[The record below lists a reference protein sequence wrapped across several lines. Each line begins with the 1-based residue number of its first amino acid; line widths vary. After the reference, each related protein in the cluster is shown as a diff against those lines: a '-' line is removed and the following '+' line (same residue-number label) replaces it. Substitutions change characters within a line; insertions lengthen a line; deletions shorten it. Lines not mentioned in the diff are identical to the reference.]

1 MNDSEYRTSYIR
13 QNTRITH
20 YLPFPIFLLELDISQ
35 SAKILYALLLNRAT
49 LSQKNNWFD
58 ESGRVYIMYAIEDM
72 AKELHKSK
80 TTVKAALYELE
91 QADLL
96 ERKRLDF
103 GKPNV
108 ILLKMIHPL
117 SQWDGNPAYSEPENS
132 PTDGPF
138 SDLLR
143 DGKLTPNNYSNQT
156 EYISPD
162 GSKEKRTAY
171 GRYQN
176 VLLSE
181 EEYSTLQTDYGS
193 DLDRFI
199 EELSSYLAATGKTYE
214 NYEAGIRLWAS
225 KERKTPGHKTEN
237 QDYSCEE
244 GESY

>member
-1 MNDSEYRTSYIR
+1 MKDPEKKTSYIR
-13 QNTRITH
+13 QNTRIKH

-35 SAKILYALLLNRAT
+35 SAKILYAMLLNRTT

-58 ESGRVYIMYAIEDM
+58 ESGRVYIMYAIEEM

-80 TTVKAALYELE
+80 TTIKAALYELE

-96 ERKRLDF
+96 ERKRSDF

-108 ILLKMIHPL
+108 IFLKMMKANT
-117 SQWDGNPAYSEPENS
+117 QWDGNPVYSEPENS
-132 PTDGPF
+132 PTDGRF

-143 DGKLTPNNYSNQT
+143 NGKLTPNNYSNQT
-156 EYISPD
+156 EYIAPD

-176 VLLSE
+176 VFLSDK
-181 EEYSTLQTDYGS
+181 EYSILQTDYGI
-193 DLDRFI
+193 DTDRFI
-199 EELSSYLAATGKTYE
+199 EELSSYLSATGKTYE

-225 KERKTPGHKTEN
+225 KDRRNTSHKTEN
-237 QDYSCEE
+237 QDYSWEE

>member
-1 MNDSEYRTSYIR
+1 MNESEYKTSYFR

-20 YLPFPIFLLELDISQ
+20 YLSFPIFLLELDISQ

-72 AKELHKSK
+72 AKEMHKSK
-80 TTVKAALYELE
+80 TTVKAALYELK

-96 ERKRLDF
+96 ERKRSDF
-103 GKPNV
+103 GKPN
-108 ILLKMIHPL
+108 IIFLKMMHPL
-117 SQWDGNPAYSEPENS
+117 SQWDGNLAYSEPENS
-132 PTDGPF
+132 PTDGRF
-138 SDLLR
+138 SDQLR

-156 EYISPD
+156 EYIAPD
-162 GSKEKRTAY
+162 GSKEMRTAY

-181 EEYSTLQTDYGS
+181 EEHSTLQADYS
-193 DLDRFI
+193 FDLNRFI
-199 EELSSYLAATGKTYE
+199 EELSSYLAATGKVYE

-225 KERKTPGHKTEN
+225 NDRKTSGHKTEN
-237 QDYSCEE
+237 QDYSCAE

>member
-1 MNDSEYRTSYIR
+1 MNDQENETSYIR
-13 QNTRITH
+13 KNTKIKH
-20 YLPFPIFLLELDISQ
+20 YLPFPMFLLELDISQ

-58 ESGRVYIMYAIEDM
+58 ESGRVYIMYAIEEM
-72 AKELHKSK
+72 TKELHKSK

-91 QADLL
+91 QANLL
-96 ERKRLDF
+96 ERKRSDF

-108 ILLKMIHPL
+108 IFLKMMKANT
-117 SQWDGNPAYSEPENS
+117 QRDRKPAYSEPENS
-132 PTDGPF
+132 PTDGRF

-156 EYISPD
+156 EYIAPD

-176 VLLSE
+176 VFLSD
-181 EEYSTLQTDYGS
+181 EEYSVLQADYGN
-193 DLDRFI
+193 DTDRFI
-199 EELSSYLAATGKTYE
+199 NELSSYLAATGRKYE
-214 NYEAGIRLWAS
+214 NYEAGIRLWAAND
-225 KERKTPGHKTEN
+225 RKTLGHKTEN